1 MMRRTLAASAL
12 GLVAAGLLV
21 FGGASLR
28 RVWQIKQEVRALER
42 EIQDLRGETER
53 LTRTVD
59 RLREDP
65 ALIEQI
71 AREELG
77 MVKGGEKVLKF
88 PSEQR

>member
-21 FGGASLR
+21 FGGAGLL